1 MFIAEAPPENQAPS
15 GAACRIGEQTNGSM
29 PLLTELAEIVVGCG
43 SYKHAA
49 PTELVGSR
57 RRRCYKHAD
66 PDGVVGRG
74 PSGIVAAK
82 EALDHDEARF
92 HPSHPSSV
100 VSELPALG

>member
-49 PTELVGSR
+49 PT
-57 RRRCYKHAD
+57 D
-66 PDGVVGRG
+66 
-74 PSGIVAAK
+74 
-82 EALDHDEARF
+82 
-92 HPSHPSSV
+92 SS
-100 VSELPALG
+100 LPAKSPPRQIV

>member
-29 PLLTELAEIVVGCG
+29 PPLTELAETVVGCG

-66 PDGVVGRG
+66 PDGVVGGG
-74 PSGIVAAK
+74 PSGIAPLGAAC
-82 EALDHDEARF
+82 L
-92 HPSHPSSV
+92 
-100 VSELPALG
+100 